1 MIPSV
6 LILVSSDPAS
16 SPRPA
21 EAVRIAAGVGTWK
34 KADVRLYLH
43 GPAIAALGEW
53 VDHLQDDDH
62 FTRYLPI
69 ATEGGRPVLVEAGH
83 PAIAELGAT
92 SLPYEEIG
100 PEQLSDWVRRST
112 YTFRF

>member
-6 LILVSSDPAS
+6 LVLVSSDPTVS
-16 SPRPA
+16 SRPA

-53 VDHLQDDDH
+53 VDHLKDDDN

-69 ATEGGRPVLVEAGH
+69 ATDGGRPVLVEAGH
-83 PAIAELGAT
+83 PAIAELGET
-92 SLPYEEIG
+92 TLPFEEIT
-100 PEQLSDWVRRST
+100 PSQLADWVRRST

>member
-1 MIPSV
+1 MKPSV

-16 SPRPA
+16 SSRPA

-53 VDHLQDDDH
+53 VDHLKDDDN

-69 ATEGGRPVLVEAGH
+69 ATDGGRPILVEAGH
-83 PAIAELGAT
+83 PAIAEIGET
-92 SLPYEEIG
+92 SLPFEEVS
-100 PEQLSDWVRRST
+100 PEQLADWVRRST
-112 YTFRF
+112 YTLRF